1 MDNICDIAV
10 IKKVVDLI
18 NFLLNIDRFSIDK
31 SPPFLK
37 KKILRYVSCNHV
49 NLNLTQPVNN
59 FIYAGISNQLNI
71 LFSLSMLKCSIH
83 TTY

>member
-31 SPPFLK
+31 SPPFLR
-37 KKILRYVSCNHV
+37 KILRYVSCNH
-49 NLNLTQPVNN
+49 LTQPINN

>member
-10 IKKVVDLI
+10 IKKVVYLI

-31 SPPFLK
+31 SPPPHFLRSE
-37 KKILRYVSCNHV
+37 LQSCEFKSNST
-49 NLNLTQPVNN
+49 NKSFYLCRN
-59 FIYAGISNQLNI
+59 FSNQLNI
-71 LFSLSMLKCSIH
+71 LFSLSTLKCSIH

>member
-31 SPPFLK
+31 SPPPLSK
-37 KKILRYVSCNHV
+37 KWAAIMW
-49 NLNLTQPVNN
+49 
-59 FIYAGISNQLNI
+59 I
-71 LFSLSMLKCSIH
+71 
-83 TTY
+83 